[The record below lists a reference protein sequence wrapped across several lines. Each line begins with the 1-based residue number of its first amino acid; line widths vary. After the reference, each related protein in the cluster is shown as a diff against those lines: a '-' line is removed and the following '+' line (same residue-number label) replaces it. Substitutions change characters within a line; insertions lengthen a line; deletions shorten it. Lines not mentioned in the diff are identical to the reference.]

1 MTHQSPRRSI
11 IRHPHDFA
19 GAPQILSPSEGVGSG
34 SSAGAATESSRDF
47 MANAFATLDD
57 NSAAGSVAGGLGNY
71 DRAGGSGELDL
82 IPQRSAP
89 PPPGSSPGS
98 RYGGAAAASSA
109 GASAS
114 AFVRPGTSSSS
125 SSPYAPKPQRS
136 SYIAG
141 SYRPGGPSGLTSA
154 GAAPTRPGLP
164 STNTGL
170 PSSYSS
176 SSGSAGGPPRPVR
189 SNTNDGN
196 MYSFAAPAGSS
207 SGFAPPS
214 GARAHASV
222 SGPAPSPHLTA
233 SSPLGSSSPNFD
245 AAGAGSPNLEG
256 DAYGSGGSQS
266 HFVQGSRSRD
276 GGAGGPGGRNTF
288 KSAFGGF
295 LNSMSGES
303 SPRRGPRGLSRCA
316 CAQPER

>member
-1 MTHQSPRRSI
+1 
-11 IRHPHDFA
+11 
-19 GAPQILSPSEGVGSG
+19 
-34 SSAGAATESSRDF
+34 
-47 MANAFATLDD
+47 
-57 NSAAGSVAGGLGNY
+57 
-71 DRAGGSGELDL
+71 
-82 IPQRSAP
+82 
-89 PPPGSSPGS
+89 
-98 RYGGAAAASSA
+98 
-109 GASAS
+109 
-114 AFVRPGTSSSS
+114 
-125 SSPYAPKPQRS
+125 
-136 SYIAG
+136 
-141 SYRPGGPSGLTSA
+141 
-154 GAAPTRPGLP
+154 
-164 STNTGL
+164 
-170 PSSYSS
+170 
-176 SSGSAGGPPRPVR
+176 
-189 SNTNDGN
+189 
-196 MYSFAAPAGSS
+196 MYSFPAPAGSS